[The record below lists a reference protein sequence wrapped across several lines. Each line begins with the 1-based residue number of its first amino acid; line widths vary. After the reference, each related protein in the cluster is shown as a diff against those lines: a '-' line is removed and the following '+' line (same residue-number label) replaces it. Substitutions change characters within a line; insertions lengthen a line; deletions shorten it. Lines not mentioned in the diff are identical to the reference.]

1 MTLKKDNKI
10 IQSNTKML
18 YLSSPGTM
26 TGVSLKEK
34 KFEELMM
41 KVPSYV
47 IVVDIDQTF

>member
-1 MTLKKDNKI
+1 
-10 IQSNTKML
+10 ML

-47 IVVDIDQTF
+47 LVVIDQRHFESVLMKKNLMVLNL